1 MNMIDLIELA
11 VLDALGM
18 LDAEESAEFDAAFR
32 AAPPATQDRVL
43 AEQARLANLERLL
56 PEVSPA
62 PEMRDRVIAAIREA
76 MLAQAVAKASEVEDD
91 DTLSIHQSR
100 GVARSWRIG
109 AIAAAAAAVAFGVAF
124 GHLTLRYQ
132 ELNDR
137 IEGKLTLDNAVAA
150 YGSEAREFLIRP
162 DTATNVY
169 FTPLDPASTVAVT
182 LQHLDLAEKQV
193 AFLNCEFLPTEP
205 NVEYAL
211 VVLDAN
217 DRIGRTIRQFASAG
231 PLTTQRIEDLAL
243 QNGMRLA
250 LVSVNVATGMRQVM
264 LDATITI

>member
-32 AAPPATQDRVL
+32 SAPPATQDRVL
-43 AEQARLANLERLL
+43 TEQARLAKLERLL
-56 PEVSPA
+56 PEVTPS
-62 PEMRDRVIAAIREA
+62 PEMRSRVISAVREA
-76 MLAQAVAKASEVEDD
+76 MLAEAVAKAAEADD
-91 DTLSIHQSR
+91 DGPLSIHGSR
-100 GVARSWRIG
+100 GVARVWRIS
-109 AIAAAAAAVAFGVAF
+109 AISAAAAAVAFGVAF

-132 ELNDR
+132 DLNDR

-150 YGSEAREFLIRP
+150 YGAEAREFLIRP
-162 DTATNVY
+162 HMAKNFY
-169 FTPLDPASTVAVT
+169 FTPLDLTSEVAVT
-182 LQHLDLAEKQV
+182 LQHLDEKNV

-217 DRIGRTIRQFASAG
+217 DRIGRTIRQFASTGA
-231 PLTTQRIEDLAL
+231 LTTQRIEDLTL